1 MPFVLALVI
10 FLVLLA
16 VMLVAFSIGWKFVE
30 IQRKKKVSGMFEA
43 AEGPVEQPTGDI
55 LQPGSGTEGLSL
67 AQALARQ
74 PLLRKL
80 QDRIYEAGMTTS
92 AVSLLAMMVTLAVL
106 GALAGSRVSAPL
118 FHEFAMAGLAQR
130 VPLLDVRFF
139 VAAVLMQRE
148 TGGNLAEILSKLSF
162 IIRERFRL
170 KGTIKAASAHGRI
183 TASVLTFLPIGT
195 TLALMLVSPG
205 YVEGMAA
212 DPDGRLLIVF
222 AILGQLT

>member
-118 FHEFAMAGLAQR
+118 FHEFAMAGLA
-130 VPLLDVRFF
+130 VCLGLLPYLPVSMKRKK
-139 VAAVLMQRE
+139 R
-148 TGGNLAEILSKLSF
+148 LAEFEEQFPEALD
-162 IIRERFRL
+162 
-170 KGTIKAASAHGRI
+170 
-183 TASVLTFLPIGT
+183 FL
-195 TLALMLVSPG
+195 
-205 YVEGMAA
+205 
-212 DPDGRLLIVF
+212 
-222 AILGQLT
+222 